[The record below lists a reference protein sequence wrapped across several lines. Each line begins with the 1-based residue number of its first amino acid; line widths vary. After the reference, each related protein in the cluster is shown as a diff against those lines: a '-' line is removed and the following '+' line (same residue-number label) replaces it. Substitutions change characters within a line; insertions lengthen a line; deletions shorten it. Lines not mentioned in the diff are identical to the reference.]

1 LTAQPPGAAGK
12 ADMPSASAGPLT
24 GLKVLDVSTLIAGPM
39 ICTFLGDFGAEVIK
53 VEHPAR
59 GDALRTHGPTKDGVP
74 LWWKMAARNKRA
86 VTLYLGDPAGQE
98 IFLEL
103 VRRADVVVENFR
115 PGTLERW
122 NLGYPR
128 LSEMNPGLVL
138 ARITGFGQFGPYR
151 QRAGFGTLA
160 EAMSGFAHI
169 TGQPDGPPTLPP
181 FGLADG
187 ISALAGAMA
196 VMFALY
202 YRDARGGTGQVID
215 LAIIEP
221 ILTVLGPQPTV
232 YDQLGEVQGR
242 TGNRSNNNAPRN
254 TYLTADGRWVA
265 ISTSSQSIAERVM
278 RLVGHPEV
286 IDEPWFTSG
295 AKRARHADELDQMV
309 GVWIRERT
317 EDEVI
322 RAFGAAEA
330 AVAPIYDVA
339 DVLADPQ
346 YQALGSIATLADDEL
361 GQVRMQNVLFR
372 MGKTPGA
379 IRWTGRRLG
388 QDNDAVYRDE
398 LGIAPERLAELRKA
412 GVL

>member
-1 LTAQPPGAAGK
+1 
-12 ADMPSASAGPLT
+12 
-24 GLKVLDVSTLIAGPM
+24 
-39 ICTFLGDFGAEVIK
+39 
-53 VEHPAR
+53 
-59 GDALRTHGPTKDGVP
+59 
-74 LWWKMAARNKRA
+74 
-86 VTLYLGDPAGQE
+86 DPAGQE

-122 NLGYPR
+122 NLGYAR
-128 LSEMNPGLVL
+128 LSEVNPGLVL
-138 ARITGFGQFGPYR
+138 ARITGFGQVGPYR

-196 VMFALY
+196 VMIALY
-202 YRDARGGTGQVID
+202 HRDARGGSGQVID

-232 YDQLGEVQGR
+232 YDQLGQVQGR

-254 TYLTADGRWVA
+254 TYLTGDRRWVA

-286 IDEPWFTSG
+286 IDEPWFASG
-295 AKRARHADELDQMV
+295 AERARHADELDQMV
-309 GVWIRERT
+309 GGWIRERT
-317 EDEVI
+317 QDEVI

-346 YQALGSIATLADDEL
+346 YEALGSIATIPDEEL

-372 MGKTPGA
+372 MDRTPGA

-398 LGIAPERLAELRKA
+398 LGIAPERIAELRKA